1 MRAAYL
7 VSITLILIRME
18 VSNMS
23 HDISTVYTRNLNKTS
38 GRRGYGDWKRSKDT
52 IISPKAYGGFIQER
66 KRKKWR

>member
-1 MRAAYL
+1 MKDAYL
-7 VSITLILIRME
+7 VSITLIQIRMG
-18 VSNMS
+18 VSHMS

-66 KRKKWR
+66 KRNKRR

>member
-7 VSITLILIRME
+7 VSITLIRIRME
-18 VSNMS
+18 VSLMS

-66 KRKKWR
+66 KRKKWH

>member
-1 MRAAYL
+1 
-7 VSITLILIRME
+7 
-18 VSNMS
+18 MS

-66 KRKKWR
+66 KKNKRR

>member
-1 MRAAYL
+1 MKDAYL
-7 VSITLILIRME
+7 VSITLIQIRIG
-18 VSNMS
+18 VSRMS

-66 KRKKWR
+66 KKKWH

>member
-1 MRAAYL
+1 MKDAYL
-7 VSITLILIRME
+7 VSITLIQIRIG
-18 VSNMS
+18 VSRMS

-66 KRKKWR
+66 NGNKRR

>member
-1 MRAAYL
+1 
-7 VSITLILIRME
+7 
-18 VSNMS
+18 MS

-66 KRKKWR
+66 KRKKWH

>member
-1 MRAAYL
+1 MKDAYL
-7 VSITLILIRME
+7 VSITLIRIRME
-18 VSNMS
+18 VNNMG

-66 KRKKWR
+66 KRKKWH

>member
-1 MRAAYL
+1 MKDAYL
-7 VSITLILIRME
+7 VSITLIQIRIG
-18 VSNMS
+18 VSRMS

-66 KRKKWR
+66 KKKKWH

>member
-7 VSITLILIRME
+7 VSIILIQIRMG
-18 VSNMS
+18 VNHMS

-52 IISPKAYGGFIQER
+52 IISPKAYGSFIQER
-66 KRKKWR
+66 KKKWH

>member
-1 MRAAYL
+1 
-7 VSITLILIRME
+7 
-18 VSNMS
+18 MS

-66 KRKKWR
+66 KRNKRRWYRKEKKNGISKEMW

>member
-1 MRAAYL
+1 
-7 VSITLILIRME
+7 ME
-18 VSNMS
+18 VNNMG

-66 KRKKWR
+66 KRKKWH